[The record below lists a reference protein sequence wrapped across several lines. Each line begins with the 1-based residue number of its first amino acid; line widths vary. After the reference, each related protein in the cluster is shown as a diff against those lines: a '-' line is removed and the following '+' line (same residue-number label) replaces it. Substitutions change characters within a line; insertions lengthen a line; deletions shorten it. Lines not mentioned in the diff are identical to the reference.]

1 MVVSGIWSLY
11 HQLGS
16 SWNICKTSTLD
27 IFVSRNRKAFIGE
40 IFIDDE
46 SSGTLRFPFSGSLY
60 RREIR
65 WWLAGLEYRG
75 DVDEHGVRIH
85 SGQIY
90 CIGSSP
96 ARDGI
101 FGAFR
106 AVRVADHAGKV
117 KSTLQAGCRI
127 GISHMWARCK
137 VTDYMVDALDRY
149 GASIETLR
157 AWQSREASVA
167 DVFICAQ
174 PLLPP
179 HIRSPL
185 IRQML
190 SILTAAG
197 ASERWYSAVS
207 LLDQCARCCAGDNFI
222 DSLPLTGMAILHLV
236 QSFDSARERVPF
248 SAYAEYALSVAQWL
262 HGMGYIADAPAR
274 FTAQQV
280 REHEKFL
287 LCKLHGRLPLP
298 TARDWLL
305 VFFKRLEVLTHNQY
319 ASHLTHAWCR
329 CDVFV
334 KMCTLMLDTT
344 DPCFPPSR
352 IARGLLVHSLVAVRL
367 LPVSILQPSCVDSID
382 WQILFAAGQPEGS
395 GAASSCMLEMDSL
408 SIFLQQV
415 QTSVGVD
422 FTMLTEDSI
431 HMAIFMRD
439 AFHVLRA
446 WDHICQV
453 RRVQQINL

>member
-1 MVVSGIWSLY
+1 ME
-11 HQLGS
+11 
-16 SWNICKTSTLD
+16 NIQKKSTLD
-27 IFVSRNRKAFIGE
+27 IFVSFTKKAFIGE
-40 IFIDDE
+40 I
-46 SSGTLRFPFSGSLY
+46 SSGTLRFQFGGSL
-60 RREIR
+60 RRGEIR

-75 DVDEHGVRIH
+75 KVDECGVRIY

-90 CIGSSP
+90 CIGWSP
-96 ARDGI
+96 ARDGF
-101 FGAFR
+101 FGTFH
-106 AVRVADHAGKV
+106 AVRVSEHAGKV

-127 GISHMWARCK
+127 GNSYKRVCFK
-137 VTDYMVDALDRY
+137 VIDSMLDALDRY
-149 GASIETLR
+149 GASIEMLS
-157 AWQSREASVA
+157 AWRSRETSVVDA
-167 DVFICAQ
+167 LICAQ

-179 HIRSPL
+179 HIRNAL

-190 SILTAAG
+190 CILTAAG

-248 SAYAEYALSVAQWL
+248 SAYAEYALSVAQWP

-274 FTAQQV
+274 ITAQQV

-287 LCKLHGRLPLP
+287 LCKLHGFLPLP

-305 VFFKRLEVLTHNQY
+305 VLFTRLEVLTQNQY
-319 ASHLTHAWCR
+319 ATHLSHAWCR

-344 DPCFPPSR
+344 DPFFPPSR

-367 LPVSILQPSCVDSID
+367 LPVSVLQPSCFDSTD
-382 WQILFAAGQPEGS
+382 WQKLFAAGQPEGS
-395 GAASSCMLEMDSL
+395 GAASSCLLEMDSL
-408 SIFLQQV
+408 SIFVQQV
-415 QTSVGVD
+415 QASVGAN
-422 FTMLTEDSI
+422 FAMLTEDSI

-439 AFHVLRA
+439 AFHLIRA
-446 WDHICQV
+446 WDLICQV
-453 RRVQQINL
+453 QRVQQIDL